1 MTTAA
6 GDWRKASHSGPGSSN
21 CVEVGQ
27 NESAIC
33 VRDAKDSNGAVLP
46 FDEGTWR
53 SFLTAVK
60 SL

>member
-6 GDWRKASHSGPGSSN
+6 GNWRKASHSGGSD

-27 NESAIC
+27 DDSAIC
-33 VRDAKDSNGAVLP
+33 VRDAKDSSGAVLP
-46 FDEGTWR
+46 FDQNAWR

-60 SL
+60 